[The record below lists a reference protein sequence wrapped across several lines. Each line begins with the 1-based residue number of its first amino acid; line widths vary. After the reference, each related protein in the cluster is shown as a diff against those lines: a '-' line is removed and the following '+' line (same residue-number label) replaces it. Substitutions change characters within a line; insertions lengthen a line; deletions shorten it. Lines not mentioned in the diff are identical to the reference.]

1 LEILEKIKKDG
12 FEPEEIER
20 AKNRLIG
27 SQKLSLQ
34 SNLSISED
42 MAVNEVLGL
51 GWNYGSLYE
60 NLVKSV
66 TQEDIK
72 NLIKTFLKKEK
83 AVLFILGKNENRKN
97 K

>member
-1 LEILEKIKKDG
+1 M
-12 FEPEEIER
+12 
-20 AKNRLIG
+20 
-27 SQKLSLQ
+27 SLQ

-42 MAVNEVLGL
+42 MAINEVLGL
-51 GWNYGSLYE
+51 GWNYSSFYE

-72 NLIKTFLKKEK
+72 SIVDAFLKKDK
-83 AVLFILGKNENRKN
+83 AVLFVLGKNLEKNENRKN